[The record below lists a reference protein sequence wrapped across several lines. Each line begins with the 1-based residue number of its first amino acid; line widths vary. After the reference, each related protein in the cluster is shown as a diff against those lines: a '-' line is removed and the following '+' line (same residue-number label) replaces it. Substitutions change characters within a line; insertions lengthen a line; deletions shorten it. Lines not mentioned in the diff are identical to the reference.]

1 MIDYQEEIMVNKEIS
16 KDVYAMADLDHKK
29 VKFRHSVLNGLSV
42 WENLDTTK
50 NQVLEPQKTQ
60 FRSEFMTILIIT
72 KGEGTISIN
81 MEDTHVK
88 ENSMI
93 HFSPNTLVDLPEEK
107 HEFTISGVSF
117 TFDFLS
123 DIGMPE
129 RNAELFNYFS
139 SRFSPVWNIE
149 PEDTALIKHQIHLL
163 AERVNKYA
171 VHPYGKEILING
183 FHILLFEIGAL
194 GQKYSELTRLNFS
207 RQESLV
213 IKFSNLVQQQFREL
227 RTVKKYAD
235 QLNVSAKY
243 LTEVV
248 KEYSGKNAR
257 EIINDLVIL
266 EAKFLLQKSEL
277 SVGEIADIL
286 HFSDQSFFGKYFKRQ
301 TGISPKTFRE
311 TQFLSL

>member
-1 MIDYQEEIMVNKEIS
+1 MYMINCLGEIMVNKEIS
-16 KDVYAMADLDHKK
+16 KEVYMMADLDHNK

-42 WENLDTTK
+42 WENLKTSQRQDLK
-50 NQVLEPQKTQ
+50 PQV
-60 FRSEFMTILIIT
+60 RSEFMTIMIIT
-72 KGEGTISIN
+72 EGEGVVSID
-81 MEDTHVK
+81 MKDIYVK

-93 HFSPNTLVDLPEEK
+93 HFSPNTLVDLPDEA

-123 DIGMPE
+123 EIGMPE
-129 RNAELFNYFS
+129 RNAELFSYFS
-139 SRFSPVWNIE
+139 SRYSPIWNIE

-163 AERVNKYA
+163 AERVKKYA
-171 VHPYGKEILING
+171 IHPFGKEILIHG
-183 FHILLFEIGAL
+183 FHIFLFEIGAL
-194 GQKYSELTRLNFS
+194 GQKYSEMTRLNFS

-235 QLNVSAKY
+235 QLNVTAKY

-248 KEYSGKNAR
+248 KEYSGKNAS

-266 EAKFLLQKSEL
+266 EAKFLLRKSEL
-277 SVGEIADIL
+277 SIGEIADVL

-301 TGISPKTFRE
+301 TGVSPKAFRE
-311 TQFLSL
+311 TEFLSL